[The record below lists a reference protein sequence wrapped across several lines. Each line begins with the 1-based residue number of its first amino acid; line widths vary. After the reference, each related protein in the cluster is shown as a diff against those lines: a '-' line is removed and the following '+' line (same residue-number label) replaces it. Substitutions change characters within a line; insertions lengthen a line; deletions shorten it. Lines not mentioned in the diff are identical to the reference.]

1 VVCRRAK
8 PKPGK
13 NLPPLLPPLVDLH
26 FVDTT
31 SKQAEEL
38 TVQYLMVVDALNFC
52 FWPDPELEY
61 QQLSLGVKVCEGRG
75 QLEP

>member
-1 VVCRRAK
+1 
-8 PKPGK
+8 
-13 NLPPLLPPLVDLH
+13 
-26 FVDTT
+26 VDTT